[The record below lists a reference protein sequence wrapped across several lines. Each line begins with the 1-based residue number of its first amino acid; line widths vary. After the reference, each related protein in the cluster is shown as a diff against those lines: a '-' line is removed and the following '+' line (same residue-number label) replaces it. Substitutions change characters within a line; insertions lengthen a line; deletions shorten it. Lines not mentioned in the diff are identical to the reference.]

1 MKISEHFGVYGV
13 CIRNNQLL
21 CVKKHGGPYNG
32 RYDLPGGSRKNG
44 ESLLD
49 TLYRE
54 MSEETSYQVSQI
66 YDSALYDSFVK
77 ISEDEFNHHIFGL
90 YKVELEKANHQA
102 IEKYL
107 NGNEDNDSLGE
118 EWVELNELNEQNA
131 SPLIL
136 KVLAMSGDFQAK
148 RYPDWEIY

>member
-13 CIRNNQLL
+13 CIRNNKLL

-54 MSEETSYQVSQI
+54 MSEETSYRVSQI

-77 ISEDEFNHHIFGL
+77 ISADEFNHHIFGL

-107 NGNEDNDSLGE
+107 NGNEANDSLGE

-131 SPLIL
+131 FPLIL
-136 KVLAMSGDFQAK
+136 KVLATSEDFQAK